1 MTHGKKKQKE
11 HERLAKYELF
21 LENDHDNAMHD
32 LRVAA
37 RTLKKGDTLSVSGPV
52 PKVLEKWLRQLC
64 KKRGVFLAMHGKRFA
79 YRITTVE
86 DKAREKAASDRQSE
100 FWTDYFNSPG

>member
-1 MTHGKKKQKE
+1 MTHGKRKQKE
-11 HERLAKYELF
+11 HERFAKYELF

-37 RTLKKGDTLSVSGPV
+37 RTLAKGDTLSVSSPV
-52 PKVLEKWLRQLC
+52 PKNIEKWLRQLC
-64 KKRGVFLAMHGKRFA
+64 KKRGVFLAMHGKRFN
-79 YRITTVE
+79 YRIQTVAQKE
-86 DKAREKAASDRQSE
+86 HEKAESDRQSQ